1 MLLRKV
7 DSFLPRAA
15 AGLLLMLAAS
25 PTRVAAA
32 AEPSKGASSAPSAD
46 DKVPAP
52 LQYYKGREIAQPMS
66 YAHAKWLIRPE
77 RQREEDCTLMLAQL
91 HIKPGQVVC
100 DMGCGNGFYTLKLA
114 KMVGDKGQVLAV
126 DIQHEMLELLKDRA
140 KNAGLKN
147 IKPILGT
154 TVDPKLPAGSVDLI
168 LCVDVYHEFSN
179 PEEMLAGMRKSLAPH
194 GRIALCEFRAEDPN
208 VPILPLHKMS
218 KEQILKEFPANGFKL
233 VEQFDKLP
241 WQHLMFFEAD
251 DKRP

>member
-1 MLLRKV
+1 MSLRKV
-7 DSFLPRAA
+7 GNFLPHAA
-15 AGLLLMLAAS
+15 AGLLLVLAAS
-25 PTRVAAA
+25 TTRIAAA
-32 AEPSKGASSAPSAD
+32 AEPSKGQNSVPSAD
-46 DKVPAP
+46 DKIPAP

-100 DMGCGNGFYTLKLA
+100 DMGCGNGFYSLKLA

-154 TVDPKLPAGSVDLI
+154 TVDPKLPAGGVDLI

-179 PEEMLAGMRKSLAPH
+179 PEEMLAAMHKSLKPH
-194 GRIALCEFRAEDPN
+194 GRIALCEFRAEDHN

-218 KEQILKEFPANGFKL
+218 KEQILKEFPANGYKL
-233 VEQFDKLP
+233 VEQYDKLP

>member
-1 MLLRKV
+1 MTLRKYGR
-7 DSFLPRAA
+7 FFHRAA
-15 AGLLLMLAAS
+15 VVPFLLMLVNAVS
-25 PTRVAAA
+25 RVAAA
-32 AEPSKGASSAPSAD
+32 AEPAKSENAAPSAD
-46 DKVPAP
+46 DKIPAP
-52 LQYYKGREIAQPMS
+52 LKFYKGREIAPFMS
-66 YAHAKWLIRPE
+66 YAHAKWLVRPE

-154 TVDPKLPAGSVDLI
+154 IVDPKLPVGGVDLI

-179 PEEMLAGMRKSLAPH
+179 PEEMLAGMRKSLKPH
-194 GRIALCEFRAEDPN
+194 GRVALVEFRSEDPN

-233 VEQFDKLP
+233 VEQFDRLP
-241 WQHLMFFEAD
+241 WQHLMFFESD
-251 DKRP
+251 DKP